1 LKAEI
6 VMIGT
11 ELLLGELVDTNAN
24 LLAKSLREIGLDL
37 YYKTTVGD
45 NENRI
50 TEVLNLALDRSD
62 VIITSGGLGPTV
74 DDVTRQAVANAT
86 GRRLIYSA
94 DFELQIAER
103 FRNFG
108 REMAEN
114 NKRQAYIPE
123 GATPLTNPV
132 GTAPCFLS
140 EDIRGRGFVIS
151 LPGVPRELEFMMNNT
166 VIPLLIERMGGKR
179 VMRVRILR
187 TCAVGESNVDQ
198 AISDLM
204 TTKNPTVGLAAHAG
218 QTDVR
223 ITAKGETASEAD
235 NLIASMEK
243 RVRGR
248 LGIAIYG
255 TEKET
260 VPEVVGK
267 LLVEHQLNLG
277 VIDTLTEGR
286 LVRDLVEAGFG
297 KMIHSDLSPPTL
309 EQAAKAFGFDW
320 SPHQDKKEN
329 HLLASSIAERVAPTD
344 GIGLALLGPFE
355 DNSTLIALNGPGDS
369 GFVKTSRNFQ
379 DSDWVRRWLVTQGLD
394 WIRRAVIGEL
404 NSPADWN

>member
-1 LKAEI
+1 
-6 VMIGT
+6 
-11 ELLLGELVDTNAN
+11 
-24 LLAKSLREIGLDL
+24 
-37 YYKTTVGD
+37 
-45 NENRI
+45 
-50 TEVLNLALDRSD
+50 
-62 VIITSGGLGPTV
+62 
-74 DDVTRQAVANAT
+74 
-86 GRRLIYSA
+86 
-94 DFELQIAER
+94 
-103 FRNFG
+103 
-108 REMAEN
+108 
-114 NKRQAYIPE
+114 
-123 GATPLTNPV
+123 
-132 GTAPCFLS
+132 
-140 EDIRGRGFVIS
+140 
-151 LPGVPRELEFMMNNT
+151 VPRELEFMMNNT

-179 VMRVRILR
+179 FTRVRILR

-198 AISDLM
+198 VISELM

-223 ITAKGETASEAD
+223 ITAKGETAAEAD

-277 VIDTLTEGR
+277 VIDTLTEGQ

-309 EQAAKAFGFDW
+309 EQAAKAFGLEW
-320 SPHQDKKEN
+320 SPQQDKKEH

-404 NSPADWN
+404 NSPADWS